1 MAGHTIGAAFVGAN
15 SGGYRD
21 ASGYGQQKLSL
32 SHLADFSGW
41 AVRSHVTATLL
52 NQETGGYVRG
62 ENAYENASLR
72 TSNPNPEAY
81 RDAWSLRLN
90 SELSRDAWTL
100 KPYLRRSQMAFLQHF
115 LPGQPLEENDQ
126 SSVGLIVERDIS
138 SAATQLSVGGHVEFM
153 SGGLREFQAQP
164 TTGSRFLVATRPA
177 GLHYDY
183 DVTSSL
189 FAVFYNVDYSLSADT
204 RLVHSLRA
212 ETLKYD

>member
-1 MAGHTIGAAFVGAN
+1 
-15 SGGYRD
+15 
-21 ASGYGQQKLSL
+21 
-32 SHLADFSGW
+32 
-41 AVRSHVTATLL
+41 
-52 NQETGGYVRG
+52 
-62 ENAYENASLR
+62 
-72 TSNPNPEAY
+72 
-81 RDAWSLRLN
+81 
-90 SELSRDAWTL
+90 
-100 KPYLRRSQMAFLQHF
+100 MAFLQHF

-126 SSVGLIVERDIS
+126 SSVGLIVERDVS

-212 ETLKYD
+212 EKLKYDYTNNHIVGNTKDDGTACGFGGCLYLSLIHI